1 MSSQR
6 LLSTGRTVVTS
17 LLSVLVITAFV
28 GLLPPTASAETCPN
42 SLLRVGPS
50 ANLPDC
56 RAYEMVT
63 PMIKGDDSAIG
74 AAEGNPYGFPDGD
87 HVAYAS
93 LLPLP
98 GARSGGLENILSS
111 RTSSGWVNTPLAPPA
126 SKGEPIGL
134 TSGGSNNTIDEVA
147 FTSDFSAAFLNSPFD
162 TDPLDEDGVV
172 DVYRAD
178 LASGAWSLAALPDSG
193 PLTSGYDPPL
203 AEYSG
208 TFIAGVSNDAGH
220 LLFQSS
226 DHLPVAAGTP
236 ADTNTEFGDELY
248 DRTEG
253 RTYLVGV
260 LPNGSVPVCG
270 AVLGD
275 GAKSIIGQGQYIYG
289 AVSPEGSNVVFK
301 TGYAG
306 CAASG
311 QEQPGLYLREDNKTT
326 IELTG
331 QAYAGRSAD
340 GLKIFTEG
348 GTYGAAEGVY
358 EYDVATHNTATV
370 STEGWF
376 VASSADGSRVYYL
389 IAHGPNAGLYLW
401 ENGVTRVI
409 PGAGEG
415 FVSASRAN
423 GGEDV
428 EANVAVATPDGSKLL
443 FLDTA
448 DLTGY
453 DNFGPLCKEGMS
465 SHLARPSKCSEAY
478 VYDAT
483 TDSVT
488 CVSCNPTG
496 APPLG
501 EAYLMGHEQNNT
513 LLPPYSEGEISPNG
527 SRVFFETSDPLVPQD
542 TNGIEDVYEWEN
554 GRIYLISSGQGT
566 FGTTFSGAS
575 SNGDDVF
582 LTTTDH
588 LAPQDIESSTEIY
601 DARVDGGFPY
611 APFVSGCDSGQC
623 QGPQT
628 PAPSFQAPASATF
641 VGLGNPAAPVA
652 VKPTV
657 KTKTEPKQKPKPKGK
672 AKGKS
677 KKRRGKKAAGR
688 AGTTNGKRKRR
699 K

>member
-1 MSSQR
+1 MDLMSAQR
-6 LLSTGRTVVTS
+6 LLPATRTVVA
-17 LLSVLVITAFV
+17 LLSFVLAIAAFA
-28 GLLPPTASAETCPN
+28 GPLPLPASAETCPN

-56 RAYEMVT
+56 RAYELVT

-87 HVAYAS
+87 HVAYDS

-126 SKGEPIGL
+126 GKGEPIGL
-134 TSGGSNNTIDEVA
+134 TSGNSNNTIDEVA
-147 FTSDFSAAFLNSPFD
+147 YTSDFSAAFLNSSFD

-178 LASGAWSLAALPDSG
+178 LASGAWSLAALPNSG
-193 PLTSGYDPPL
+193 PLTSEYDPPL

-208 TFIAGVSNDAGH
+208 TFIAGVSNDASH
-220 LLFQSS
+220 VLFQSS
-226 DHLPVAAGTP
+226 DHLPVAPGTP

-248 DRTEG
+248 DRTED

-275 GAKSIIGQGQYIYG
+275 GAKSIIGQDQYIYG
-289 AVSPEGSNVVFK
+289 AVSPDGSNVVFK
-301 TGYAG
+301 TGFAT
-306 CAASG
+306 CPASEHR
-311 QEQPGLYLREDNKTT
+311 QEYEHTGLYLREDDQTT
-326 IELTG
+326 IELSG
-331 QAYAGRSAD
+331 QIYAGRSAD

-348 GTYGAAEGVY
+348 GEYEAADGVY
-358 EYDVATHNTATV
+358 EYDVAKHDTTTV
-370 STEGWF
+370 STEGSF

-401 ENGVTRVI
+401 ENGATKLI
-409 PGAGEG
+409 PRAGEG
-415 FVSASRAN
+415 FASASWARGSDN
-423 GGEDV
+423 V
-428 EANVAVATPDGSKLL
+428 EVNVAVATPDGSKLL

-448 DLTGY
+448 DLAGY
-453 DNFGPLCKEGMS
+453 DSVGPLCQQG
-465 SHLARPSKCSEAY
+465 CSEAY
-478 VYDAT
+478 VYDAI
-483 TDSVT
+483 DGSIT

-501 EAYLMGHEQNNT
+501 STHLMGHEQNNT
-513 LLPPYSEGEISPNG
+513 LLPPYSEGEISPDG

-611 APFVSGCDSGQC
+611 APFASGCDSGQC

-628 PAPSFQAPASATF
+628 PAPFFAAPASATF
-641 VGLGNPAAPVA
+641 VGLGNPATPVVVKPA
-652 VKPTV
+652 VKM
-657 KTKTEPKQKPKPKGK
+657 KTEPKQKPKPKRK

-688 AGTTNGKRKRR
+688 AGTTNGKRKGR